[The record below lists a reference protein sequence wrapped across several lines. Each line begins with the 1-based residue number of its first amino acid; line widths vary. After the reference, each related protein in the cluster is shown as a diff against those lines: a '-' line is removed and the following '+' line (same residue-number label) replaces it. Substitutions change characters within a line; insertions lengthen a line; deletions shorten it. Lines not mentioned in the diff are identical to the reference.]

1 MSSVSPLHHD
11 QGTRVPERAEK
22 ADVARNGSETRQ
34 RPKILAARFNAL
46 EAAAIRSMADAAG
59 VPVSTLIRSR
69 LLGATAAPAPR
80 ASRRPT
86 VSHEVAAR
94 LLGELG
100 RIHELL
106 RAGIERGDLTPSHP
120 LVATAM
126 RDLAEMRAMCLEA
139 LGRTP

>member
-1 MSSVSPLHHD
+1 M
-11 QGTRVPERAEK
+11 
-22 ADVARNGSETRQ
+22 ARSGSNNRQ
-34 RPKILAARFNAL
+34 RQVRLTARFNQL
-46 EAAAIRSMADAAG
+46 EHAAIRSMADAAG
-59 VPVSTLIRSR
+59 VSVSTLIRHR
-69 LLGATAAPAPR
+69 LLGGTSVPR

-106 RAGIERGDLTPSHP
+106 RSGIERGDLTPSHP

-139 LGRTP
+139 LGRSP

>member
-1 MSSVSPLHHD
+1 M
-11 QGTRVPERAEK
+11 
-22 ADVARNGSETRQ
+22 ARNGSETRQ

-59 VPVSTLIRSR
+59 VPVSTLIRHR
-69 LLGATAAPAPR
+69 LLGSTSLPR

-94 LLGELG
+94 LLAELG
-100 RIHELL
+100 RIHETL
-106 RAGIERGDLTPSHP
+106 RAGVERGDLTPSHP

-139 LGRTP
+139 LGRSP